1 MPDSLLQ
8 TLLHVPNVASALTL
22 IAAALLGGLVRG
34 FTGFGFAMVFMP
46 LASPVVGPAA
56 ALGLIWVVD
65 MPFALPLAL
74 RSSGRAQWREVLPL
88 FLAAACTLPL
98 GVWLLR
104 HLDPL
109 LLRWIIALAILLAVA
124 VLISG
129 WRYAGRAGLWLSL
142 STGAASGLANGM
154 SSLGGMPLAVFW
166 LGAQHGSPQQTRD
179 NLQTYFGLSTIT
191 SGVVLM
197 LSGILTWN
205 SVLQAL
211 PLMVPYGLA
220 LVLGTKGFHLAPE
233 RVFRRIAYGVILLA
247 AVSAIPVWDGLRF

>member
-1 MPDSLLQ
+1 MPDALPQS
-8 TLLHVPNVASALTL
+8 LLHVPTISGALTL

-74 RSSGRAQWREVLPL
+74 RASRRAEWREVLPL
-88 FLAAACTLPL
+88 FLAAACTVPL
-98 GVWLLR
+98 GVWVLR

-109 LLRWIIALAILLAVA
+109 LMRWLIALAILLAVA

-129 WRYAGRAGLWLSL
+129 WRYAGRAGLRLSL
-142 STGAASGLANGM
+142 FAGAISGLANGM

-166 LGAQHGSPQQTRD
+166 LGAQHGKPQQTRD

-191 SGVVLM
+191 SGIVLVQ
-197 LSGILTWN
+197 SGILTWA
-205 SVLQAL
+205 SIWQAL

-220 LVLGTKGFHLAPE
+220 LIIGTRGFHLASE
-233 RVFRRIAYGVILLA
+233 VVFRRIAYGIIMLA
-247 AVSAIPVWDGLRF
+247 AISAMPAWDWLRV